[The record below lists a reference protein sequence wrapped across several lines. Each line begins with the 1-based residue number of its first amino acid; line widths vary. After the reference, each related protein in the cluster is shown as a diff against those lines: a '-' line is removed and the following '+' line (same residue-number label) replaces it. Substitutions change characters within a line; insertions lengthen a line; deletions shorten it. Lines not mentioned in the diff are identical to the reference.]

1 MQSQGSPR
9 EMGLAANRGEDCL
22 ELPLLEWVELR
33 QSRTLVQSLDILALY
48 ASMLIIISCYLF
60 VNWTFYLHFKC
71 YLLFWFSLNP
81 PYHPHPAYRR
91 VFTHPTTPAS
101 LPSHSPTSK
110 IS

>member
-33 QSRTLVQSLDILALY
+33 QSRTLVQSLGILALY

-60 VNWTFYLHFKC
+60 LLDILFTFQMLSPFLVLTESPIPPHT
-71 YLLFWFSLNP
+71 LLIGGC
-81 PYHPHPAYRR
+81 
-91 VFTHPTTPAS
+91 
-101 LPSHSPTSK
+101 SPTQPLCLPALTFTYF
-110 IS
+110 